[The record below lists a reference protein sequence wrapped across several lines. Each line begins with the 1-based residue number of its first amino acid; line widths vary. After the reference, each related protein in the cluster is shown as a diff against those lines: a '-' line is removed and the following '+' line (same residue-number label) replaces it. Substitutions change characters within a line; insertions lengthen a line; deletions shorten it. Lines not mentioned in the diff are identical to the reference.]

1 MEVGGQVHILVTL
14 PPWKET
20 LISVEWKADGLD
32 VIVKIKIF
40 IHSTTTLS

>member
-20 LISVEWKADGLD
+20 LVSVEWKARWASHW
-32 VIVKIKIF
+32 VWM
-40 IHSTTTLS
+40 